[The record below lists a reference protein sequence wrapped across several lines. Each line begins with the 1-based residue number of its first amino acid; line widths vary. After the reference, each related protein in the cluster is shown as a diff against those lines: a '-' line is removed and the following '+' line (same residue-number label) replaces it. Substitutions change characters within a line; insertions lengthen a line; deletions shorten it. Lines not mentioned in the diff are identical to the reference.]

1 MGCDGFIFSKKL
13 TYLREKLRSWVKCSF
28 GSIKLRELS
37 LMHELE
43 ELDIVKETRK
53 LNQLQAR
60 QKHVLH
66 ESLGKIHKQEEI
78 YWKQRSRLQWLKRGG

>member
-53 LNQLQAR
+53 LNQL
-60 QKHVLH
+60 
-66 ESLGKIHKQEEI
+66 
-78 YWKQRSRLQWLKRGG
+78 